1 MTTKDMQEPLAGDP
15 SAERVAA
22 AGLADSPRR
31 RAGRRFLRH
40 RPALFGAIVIL
51 FMLLV
56 AVFAPVLAPYDPN
69 DVNSDQRFQSPN
81 SQNLMGTDKAGRD
94 LLSRLIYGTRVSM
107 TVGIVAVSIQVA
119 IGFFVGAL
127 SGYLGSKVDM
137 AIMRFT
143 DVMMTFPTFVLVLI
157 LVGVLGPS
165 IFNVILVLGLFTWPG
180 LARLVR
186 GQVLSLREHDFIL
199 AARAIG
205 VGHWRM
211 LGRHILPNLLG
222 PLMVAATLGM
232 AGAILAETGLSFL
245 GLGVRPPTATWGTLI
260 RDARFI
266 FALSE
271 MPWLWLPPG
280 LAISLAVLSINFIGD
295 GLRDAFDIRG
305 RQALE

>member
-1 MTTKDMQEPLAGDP
+1 
-15 SAERVAA
+15 
-22 AGLADSPRR
+22 
-31 RAGRRFLRH
+31 
-40 RPALFGAIVIL
+40 
-51 FMLLV
+51 
-56 AVFAPVLAPYDPN
+56 
-69 DVNSDQRFQSPN
+69 
-81 SQNLMGTDKAGRD
+81 MGTDKAGRD

-245 GLGVRPPTATWGTLI
+245 GLGGAATNGHLG
-260 RDARFI
+260 DADPRCPVYFC
-266 FALSE
+266 
-271 MPWLWLPPG
+271 
-280 LAISLAVLSINFIGD
+280 
-295 GLRDAFDIRG
+295 
-305 RQALE
+305 LE